1 MTSGPTSPVSNLA
14 VEPVPLSLEVAV
26 EQLRGEDLSQRYYAA
41 WYLGTTADPR
51 AVDPLLVALEDDADR
66 TVLGGYPL
74 RRNAAKALGLIGD
87 QRAVPGLI
95 QALDCSDD
103 HLVEEVAYALAHLGD
118 PVALPALI
126 DLLRDPAAPHRPWE
140 ALIETVGQLG
150 GRQAEALIRPF
161 LGHGSERVQSAAAWV
176 LYRFTGD
183 ESLTEVLLRLLKSA
197 NPILRQAA
205 LFDLAESGWLGG
217 IEAVVTADVA
227 VNLRVIALKR
237 LYMVAVSDC
246 SQEKSAQIQ
255 DLAQRVI
262 PWMDQLF

>member
-1 MTSGPTSPVSNLA
+1 M
-14 VEPVPLSLEVAV
+14 
-26 EQLRGEDLSQRYYAA
+26 
-41 WYLGTTADPR
+41 
-51 AVDPLLVALEDDADR
+51 
-66 TVLGGYPL
+66 
-74 RRNAAKALGLIGD
+74 
-87 QRAVPGLI
+87 
-95 QALDCSDD
+95 
-103 HLVEEVAYALAHLGD
+103 
-118 PVALPALI
+118 
-126 DLLRDPAAPHRPWE
+126 
-140 ALIETVGQLG
+140 IETVGQLG